1 MGDFS
6 SPDQE
11 LHHIVYSTPTP
22 NIRLSRPRIMK
33 IIIVLIALVAPAYS
47 AQITCLQNTCKAG
60 EACPTDKF
68 CTGDYCYTVRVKSA
82 GTFKVDSGTL
92 TDAEKK
98 KHTDELANLANM
110 VNVGCYTKTDTKVQP
125 LTLSEFPITAGTGYA
140 ICKAV
145 TPKSMSNTLPNNGPT
160 ISISGGTYYIET
172 CTKEKCNN
180 EKLTQGCSGVQAMVA
195 SWSLLLVLGTA
206 VVFAKN

>member
-68 CTGDYCYTVRVKSA
+68 CTSDYCYTVRVKSA
-82 GTFKVDSGTL
+82 GTFKVESGTL

-98 KHTDELANLANM
+98 MYNDEMAKLVNSH
-110 VNVGCYTKTDTKVQP
+110 NVGCYSKTDTKVQP
-125 LTLSEFPITAGTGYA
+125 LSLTEFPITAGTGYA
-140 ICKAV
+140 TCKAV
-145 TPKSMSNTLPNNGPT
+145 TPKYMSITLPNGAKISTSGSVPT
-160 ISISGGTYYIET
+160 TSRLALRKSATT
-172 CTKEKCNN
+172 R
-180 EKLTQGCSGVQAMVA
+180 S
-195 SWSLLLVLGTA
+195 
-206 VVFAKN
+206 